1 MGRNAR
7 TFLAVGVIATRCA
20 IFLVALAA
28 IAGCAAHTNSTL
40 RVEGTS
46 FVPVICQ
53 SGQRRGFLGVELV
66 DEQQRRLR
74 LSQGVD
80 GGLQAVYLPP
90 GAAVGEHLG
99 DCGTI
104 RLDAPSSAV
113 NGVKNVTGQADLRCE
128 AGPYQVTGHVSF
140 EGCH

>member
-1 MGRNAR
+1 
-7 TFLAVGVIATRCA
+7 VGSITTRCA
-20 IFLVALAA
+20 ISLVALASLA
-28 IAGCAAHTNSTL
+28 SCAGHTNSTL

-46 FVPVICQ
+46 FVPAICQ
-53 SGQRRGFLGVELV
+53 SGQRQGFLGVELV

-74 LSQGVD
+74 LSEGVD

-90 GAAVGEHLG
+90 GAAVGQHLG

-104 RLDAPSSAV
+104 KLDAPSGAV

-128 AGPYQVTGHVSF
+128 SGPYPVTGHVSF